1 MNPEPFDPTPNGQQA
16 AYVALMVAARNI
28 KAAIGHLE
36 HSDLSAARRL
46 LMAHTAVME
55 IVNDRRGR

>member
-1 MNPEPFDPTPNGQQA
+1 MSPAPFDPTPEGPQA

-36 HSDLSAARRL
+36 QSDVSAARRL

-55 IVNDRRGR
+55 IVNARRDA